1 MDKYYFCDPS
11 ESLVNRIAYWLAK
24 ETDLDYEQI
33 NVIKDDLL
41 SLRARERFKFFSSLP
56 ENSEARKLFFTY
68 IATKNGNTGYS
79 ARSFSVSGHPKD
91 VETIGQ
97 LLRHIEYLGNVGAS
111 RNILVRV
118 DGDGSGRISISSN
131 GYPIPK
137 DSEYNIEQGH
147 NAIVATYD
155 IG

>member
-1 MDKYYFCDPS
+1 MEKYYFCDVS
-11 ESLVNRIAYWLAK
+11 ESLANRICYWLAK
-24 ETDLDYEQI
+24 ETDLDYEHI
-33 NVIKDDLL
+33 NVIKEDLL
-41 SLRARERFKFFSSLP
+41 SLRANERLKFFSSLP
-56 ENSEARKLFFTY
+56 ENANARKLFFTY
-68 IATKNGNTGYS
+68 IATKNGDSGYC

-91 VETIGQ
+91 VLTIGH

-118 DGDGSGRISISSN
+118 DGDGSGRISVSCN

-137 DSEYNIEQGH
+137 DSKYNIEQGH